1 MLANLLKLAV
11 TFGVFPLLILT
22 ATARSNEQRL
32 MLWAAVLVLCAS
44 VLFSIVFARA
54 LRTRRSKRGTQSG
67 GP

>member
-1 MLANLLKLAV
+1 VLVNLLKLAV

-32 MLWAAVLVLCAS
+32 LLWAGVLVLCAI
-44 VLFSIVFARA
+44 VLLAWA
-54 LRTRRSKRGTQSG
+54 LRTRRSKRGTRSG